1 METKP
6 QQIPPILEVAWTEF
20 GQLDAVAGK
29 RTLAHSRLRKW
40 IAAFGVLATLFAI
53 LSVKYPANFPAI
65 GAFLLKFFLIASPIL
80 ASAFAAY
87 VNKFFS
93 SGDWLITRA
102 GAEEILKEI
111 YLYRTILQ
119 NTKSRRTYLEKRL
132 NEIQRSVYRGMNG
145 ELIMDDYKGAIPP
158 PPRFNADDPDCDTGF
173 HDLTGEEYFK
183 YRLMEQL
190 NWHVKKVNQRQKE
203 RIRLQ
208 LLVIGSGIAGALLA
222 AFGGELT
229 LWVALAASLTTTFIG
244 WQELRNLD
252 LVVRNYSQ
260 VIVELRILSDHWR
273 NLEEGERTQSEFNKM
288 VHSTEE
294 VLWSRNVE
302 YIKAMQEALEESSL
316 EEKAGLINRVIQE
329 QRDSD
334 QQLKTA
340 MTDAIVEQA
349 AITMKES
356 RETITETFKEVLGSL
371 AEEASSELVQ
381 AELASMHAAI
391 QDAMENIAERMG
403 LSSSLKTIEEE
414 FEGVEIGSNTP
425 MSVLNDLISR
435 YPKTT
440 DVKG

>member
-6 QQIPPILEVAWTEF
+6 QQVPPILEVAWTEF
-20 GQLDAVAGK
+20 SQLDAASGK
-29 RTLAHSRLRKW
+29 RALAHTNLRKW
-40 IAAFGVLATLFAI
+40 IATFGVLAALFAI
-53 LSVKYPANFPAI
+53 LSVQYPNSFPEI
-65 GAFLLKFFLIASPIL
+65 GRFLLKLLLITSPIL
-80 ASAFAAY
+80 ASALAAY
-87 VNKFFS
+87 VNKFYS

-111 YLYRTILQ
+111 YMYRTILQ
-119 NTKSRRTYLEKRL
+119 NTKDRRVWLEKRL

-145 ELIMDDYKGAIPP
+145 ELIMEPYKGIIPP
-158 PPRFNADDPDCDTGF
+158 APRFSTSDPNCDPGF
-173 HDLTGEEYFK
+173 HDLTGEEYYK
-183 YRLMEQL
+183 YRLEEQL
-190 NWHVKKVNQRQKE
+190 NWHMKKVGQRHKE
-203 RIRLQ
+203 RVLLQ
-208 LLVIGSGIAGALLA
+208 LLVIGSGVVGAIFA
-222 AFGGELT
+222 AFGGGLT
-229 LWVALAASLTTTFIG
+229 LWVAVAVSLTTTFIG

-252 LVVRNYSQ
+252 LVVRNYSM

-288 VHSTEE
+288 VRSTEE

-302 YIKAMQEALEESSL
+302 YIKAMQEALKEANL
-316 EEKAGLINRVIQE
+316 EEEASLINRVIQE

-340 MTDAIVEQA
+340 MTDAMVEQA
-349 AITMKES
+349 AMTMEES

-381 AELASMHAAI
+381 AELASMQAAI

-403 LSSSLKTIEEE
+403 LSSSLKIIDEE